1 MISHLE
7 HLEKIRQNLPA
18 TQNIVYMNT
27 GATGPLPVT
36 AIQAVQEAQQAELY
50 NGRINKEVVQL
61 KKRAKLETRQLLAEL
76 IKANNDEIVLTRNTT
91 EGINLIISGIKW
103 QPEDE
108 VITTNIEHAA
118 VLLPLFLLNQRYG
131 VSIKT
136 ARVDGNPL
144 RAFKELI
151 SPHTRLIAISH
162 VSYSTGELLPIQ
174 EIAQLAHQHGIPVLI
189 DGAQAVGAIPVDI
202 SELGVDFYSFSG
214 QKWLCGPEGTGAL
227 YIRQERL
234 NDLHPA
240 YIGYASVEHFDPEGS
255 FSFHSTARRFEFATT
270 NTPSLLGQGAS
281 IRWLTE
287 YVGLDWAFDRIKTLH
302 HLTRQ
307 ELATVTDVTVLTPAA
322 AAGLISFQLNGVEPQ
337 QLVKTLASQGIII
350 RTIKELNCV
359 RASIGFFNTEEEVEC
374 LVKAVRQARR
384 KACSHSV
391 CR

>member
-1 MISHLE
+1 MVFDLE
-7 HLEKIRQNLPA
+7 HLEKVRQNLPA

-27 GATGPLPVT
+27 GTTGPLPVT
-36 AIQAVQEAQQAELY
+36 AVQAVQEAQQSELY
-50 NGRINKEVVQL
+50 NGRINKEGFRLRKQ
-61 KKRAKLETRQLLAEL
+61 AKLATRLLLAEL
-76 IKANNDEIVLTRNTT
+76 IKADNDDIVLTRNTT
-91 EGINLIISGIKW
+91 EGINQIISGIKW

-108 VITTNIEHAA
+108 MITTNIEHAA

-131 VSIKT
+131 VCIKT

-144 RAFKELI
+144 RAIKELI
-151 SPHTRLIAISH
+151 NSHTRLIAISH
-162 VSYSTGELLPIQ
+162 VSYSTGELLPVQ
-174 EIAQLAHQHGIPVLI
+174 EITQLAHRHGIPVLS

-202 SELGVDFYSFSG
+202 GELGVDFYSFSG

-227 YIRQERL
+227 YIRRERL

-255 FSFHSTARRFEFATT
+255 FSFRSNARRFEFATT
-270 NTPSLLGQGAS
+270 NTPVLIGQGAS

-302 HLTRQ
+302 QLARQ
-307 ELATVTDVTVLTPAA
+307 ELAAIAGVTVLTPAA
-322 AAGLISFQLNGVEPQ
+322 SAGLISFQLNGVEPQ
-337 QLVKTLASQGIII
+337 RLVETLASQGIII

-374 LVKAVRQARR
+374 LVKAVRQAR
-384 KACSHSV
+384 H
-391 CR
+391 